1 MIAAVG
7 RAGSKL
13 SVADFE
19 GDQLVNDFVSNQILN
34 AGVVIN
40 YLHMLENDQS
50 AKLMAISTKI
60 ESDRVK
66 SVKRLDK

>member
-1 MIAAVG
+1 M
-7 RAGSKL
+7 
-13 SVADFE
+13 
-19 GDQLVNDFVSNQILN
+19 NDFIANQILN
-34 AGVVIN
+34 EGVVIN
-40 YLHMLENDQS
+40 YLHMLENDKS